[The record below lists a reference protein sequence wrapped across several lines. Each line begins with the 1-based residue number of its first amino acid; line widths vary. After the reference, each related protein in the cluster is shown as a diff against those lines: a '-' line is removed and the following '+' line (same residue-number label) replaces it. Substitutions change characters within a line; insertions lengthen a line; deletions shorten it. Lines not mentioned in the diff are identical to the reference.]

1 MVGVQI
7 AQPLWTSWHI
17 AHLILLLILHLR
29 RGKFLLLAHRSLN
42 TEAVVS
48 TTHLIVCTL
57 QKLARI
63 IFLSRNFLPSFA
75 RKCPRRAIRHRYL
88 QRFHLGVLVEVGV
101 VVGSGTRHRRRSG
114 YVMVFGSCLIG
125 LGWLLFLISLTH
137 GAFHTIIARARTL
150 QIFSITHLALAR
162 LLPHLY
168 SLSLHLFLFGD
179 LGVWCAGE

>member
-7 AQPLWTSWHI
+7 AQPLWTSWHV
-17 AHLILLLILHLR
+17 AHLILLFILHLR
-29 RGKFLLLAHRSLN
+29 RGQFFLLAHRSLN

-48 TTHLIVCTL
+48 TIHLIACTL
-57 QKLARI
+57 QKLAHG
-63 IFLSRNFLPSFA
+63 IFLIRIPLPSFA
-75 RKCPRRAIRHRYL
+75 RKCPKRAIRHRYL

-101 VVGSGTRHRRRSG
+101 VVGSRTRHRRRSG

-137 GAFHTIIARARTL
+137 GAFHTIIARTRTL
-150 QIFSITHLALAR
+150 QIFSITHLAR
-162 LLPHLY
+162 LLPHLH